1 MKNRR
6 KEKKMVRINDR
17 AVGKLAASIL
27 LNVFDDLASEE
38 RTQYVYAAFFDSDY
52 CKSLFAAAGVVYDKF
67 VINARIAQR
76 PLTIGMSNTETYS
89 QPVYVRNLKTG
100 GREKFWFVVD
110 HGYITRIERNGI
122 TYRLKHRKEHDN
134 SEKGYECSYIM
145 RRAIDALHSGLYY
158 LVEGV

>member
-1 MKNRR
+1 MMTNTRFI
-6 KEKKMVRINDR
+6 RITDR

-27 LNVFDDLASEE
+27 LNVFNDLADEE

-76 PLTIGMSNTETYS
+76 PRTIGMSDTETYS

-122 TYRLKHRKEHDN
+122 TYRLKHRRGHDN
-134 SEKGYECSYIM
+134 CEKEYECSYIM
-145 RRAIDALHSGLYY
+145 HRAIDALHSGLYY

>member
-1 MKNRR
+1 MESTRFA
-6 KEKKMVRINDR
+6 RINDR

-27 LNVFDDLASEE
+27 LNVFEDLASEE

-52 CKSLFAAAGVVYDKF
+52 CKSLFDAAGVVYDKF

-76 PLTIGMSNTETYS
+76 PRTIGMHGTETYS

-122 TYRLKHRKEHDN
+122 TYRLKHRREHDN
-134 SEKGYECSYIM
+134 SEKEYECSYIM
-145 RRAIDALHSGLYY
+145 HRAIDALHSGLYY

>member
-1 MKNRR
+1 
-6 KEKKMVRINDR
+6 MVRINDR

-89 QPVYVRNLKTG
+89 QSVYVRNLKTG

>member
-1 MKNRR
+1 MGSTRFA
-6 KEKKMVRINDR
+6 RISDR
-17 AVGKLAASIL
+17 AVRKLAASIL
-27 LNVFDDLASEE
+27 LNVFEDLASEE

-52 CKSLFAAAGVVYDKF
+52 CKSLFSAADVVYDKF

-76 PLTIGMSNTETYS
+76 PRTIGMRDTETYL

-100 GREKFWFVVD
+100 GREKFLFVVD

-122 TYRLKHRKEHDN
+122 TYRLKHLREQDNCEKE
-134 SEKGYECSYIM
+134 YECSYIM
-145 RRAIDALHSGLYY
+145 HRAIDALHSGLYY